1 MNFKNTLQKGSFRR
15 IIFKEG
21 DTWYAVALEFNLV
34 VSAVDPRVA
43 MFELFEAVD
52 GYLDSVKKSNSR
64 PFALNQVTEKEYENM
79 WTDLNEGKL
88 VASPFTV
95 FDFGVTTI

>member
-1 MNFKNTLQKGSFRR
+1 MLKYKDYVGVVQFDDEAMIFHGEVVGLKDVITFQGTTPEEIKREFK
-15 IIFKEG
+15 
-21 DTWYAVALEFNLV
+21 
-34 VSAVDPRVA
+34 VS
-43 MFELFEAVD
+43 VD

-79 WTDLNEGKL
+79 WADLNEGKL
-88 VASPFTV
+88 IASPFTV